1 MVNEKLKFKIF
12 KSDVYQYEIAEKLG
26 ISRFKLN
33 RLLQT
38 QITKEQEDLILNT
51 LTELETEKKL
61 TQAVI

>member
-51 LTELETEKKL
+51 LAELETEKKL